1 MNEVEFKNWQSKKG
15 VNKKIQSDTVSRL
28 KRIEREI
35 NHCDIDEQ
43 YRSDRCEYLMSLF
56 SDMGRNAEMEKY
68 PNTDFPIGKY
78 TMNTFKHAIRQYV
91 SFCDDLFK
99 QTN

>member
-15 VNKKIQSDTVSRL
+15 VDKKVQSDVISRL

-43 YRSDRCEYLMSLF
+43 YRSDRCKYLMSLF
-56 SDMGRNAEMEKY
+56 SNMGRNSEMEKY
-68 PNTDFPIGKY
+68 PNVNLPIGQY

-91 SFCDDLFK
+91 GFCDDSS
-99 QTN
+99 Q